1 MQRTLWHRLLGKLW
15 EIVLTPAGVT
25 VLSEL
30 QVTSNPP
37 QVDILLL
44 RREGAD
50 WTLEQMNLLPDGVRD
65 RRVAHHLFEC
75 KFTESVNEQ
84 SFQQALTYDYLYQQS
99 QQLTPDAIQTY
110 VVSAQTPRPTNL
122 QTWGYQVSEHS
133 GVYISPLP
141 LLKRVVLLVLNEL
154 RDERHNEFLRLFA
167 SRQQVRKQALHV
179 LFDQPV
185 DQWPTPFWAVLLG
198 LEQVYKLE
206 GADMDMGLTVE
217 QVLDVGETV
226 RKKIL
231 ASASLEERLSGLA
244 PAERLSGLAPAERLS
259 GLAPAERLSGLA
271 PAERLSG
278 LAPAERLSGL
288 APEELRSV
296 MKQIETI
303 LGYQASRSTSA
314 EEAKLIGQ
322 RQMLIHV
329 LRHKFGE
336 FPLPILRKIE
346 ATTDSTQLNQWL
358 DQALDAQSLDPSD
371 FDQRAVIS
379 NQ

>member
-244 PAERLSGLAPAERLS
+244 PAERLSGLAP
-259 GLAPAERLSGLA
+259 
-271 PAERLSG
+271 
-278 LAPAERLSGL
+278 
-288 APEELRSV
+288 EELRSV